1 MKKFLILLI
10 SLSISQFSISQ
21 NKKSKEVK
29 SDLAKINL
37 SGLKFRSVG
46 PALTAGRIADI
57 AVNKNNPKNYYI
69 AVASGGLW
77 KTQNSGNTFE
87 PIFDNEGSY
96 SIGCVKIDPNNDH
109 TIWVGTGENNNQRSV
124 AYGDGIYRSLDDGKT
139 WKNMG
144 LKNSEHIGMIE
155 IDPNN
160 SNKIYVAAYGPLWK
174 EGGDRGL
181 YYY

>member
-1 MKKFLILLI
+1 MKKILILLI

-29 SDLAKINL
+29 SELAKINL

-57 AVNKNNPKNYYI
+57 AVNKNNPKIYYV

-87 PIFDNEGSY
+87 PILSYKKLWLGIEGQER
-96 SIGCVKIDPNNDH
+96 KIINQFMKMLA
-109 TIWVGTGENNNQRSV
+109 TIVVSFV
-124 AYGDGIYRSLDDGKT
+124 VL
-139 WKNMG
+139 
-144 LKNSEHIGMIE
+144 IE
-155 IDPNN
+155 P
-160 SNKIYVAAYGPLWK
+160 
-174 EGGDRGL
+174 R
-181 YYY
+181 

>member
-1 MKKFLILLI
+1 MKKILILLI

-29 SDLAKINL
+29 SDLDKINFA
-37 SGLKFRSVG
+37 GLKFRSVG

-57 AVNKNNPKNYYI
+57 DVNKNNSKIYYV

-96 SIGCVKIDPNNDH
+96 SIGCVKIDPNNEH

-124 AYGDGIYRSLDDGKT
+124 AYGDGVYRSLDDGKT

-155 IDPNN
+155 I
-160 SNKIYVAAYGPLWK
+160 G
-174 EGGDRGL
+174 R
-181 YYY
+181 